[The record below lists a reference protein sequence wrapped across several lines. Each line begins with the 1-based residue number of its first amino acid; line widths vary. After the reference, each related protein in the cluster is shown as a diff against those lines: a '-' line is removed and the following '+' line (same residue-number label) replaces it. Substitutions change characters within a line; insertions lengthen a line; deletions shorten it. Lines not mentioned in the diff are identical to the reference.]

1 MIKQWLIA
9 VLVVVAGLGIAQAQT
24 KKGANGGQ
32 MAESQGHPIEFVSKE
47 QEIVF
52 YLSDDD
58 GSPLQTKAMHG
69 RATVQDG
76 GKTTTVALQ
85 PAAPNMLVGKL
96 QTPLGSKAR
105 VVFSATLKEGG
116 HTHTLT
122 ARYVTD

>member
-1 MIKQWLIA
+1 MIKQWLVA
-9 VLVVVAGLGIAQAQT
+9 ACVVVTSLGVAEAQS

-32 MAESQGHPIEFVSKE
+32 MASSQGHPIEFVSKE

-58 GSPLQTKAMHG
+58 GSPLQTKGMRG
-69 RATVQDG
+69 RATVQDS

-85 PAAPNMLVGKL
+85 PAAPNMMVGKL
-96 QTPLGSKAR
+96 QTPLSQKAR